1 MDEQALRDDLER
13 LAAKV
18 RNWGRWGAEDELGT
32 LNYITPEKRAAAAG
46 LVRKGVTFSL
56 QIPMDNRGPMTGGL
70 RVNPVHTMVATG
82 ADPEQ
87 AVHMAGGARY
97 TDDTMFLF
105 LQSGTEWDSLAHI
118 FYDGQLYNGYDA
130 DLVDSRGAARLGIDK
145 TCSSYV
151 SRGVVLDAARWR
163 GVECL
168 DPSERL
174 DGDDLDAIAAAQG
187 VAIEE
192 GDIILLRTGIL
203 AEYAR
208 TRGWARYHG
217 SHPGLHYRAAEWL
230 HDHHIAAIAADNGS
244 VEGID
249 KQARM
254 LAVPLHMLAL
264 RDMGL
269 CLGESF
275 YLEDLA
281 TDCADDGVYE
291 CFLVAPA
298 LRITGAVGSP
308 VNPLAMK

>member
-1 MDEQALRDDLER
+1 MDDLAQDVAR
-13 LAAKV
+13 IAAKV
-18 RNWGRWGAEDELGT
+18 NNWGRWGADDELGT
-32 LNYITPEKRAAAAG
+32 LNFITADTRRRAAA

-56 QIPMDNRGPMTGGL
+56 QIPMDSKGPMAGPI
-70 RVNPVHTMVATG
+70 RVNPVHTMMATG
-82 ADPEQ
+82 ADPTQ
-87 AVHMAGGARY
+87 AVPMAAGARY
-97 TDDTMFLF
+97 TDDVMFLF

-118 FYDGQLYNGYDA
+118 FYEGKLYNGFDA
-130 DLVDSRGAARLGIDK
+130 SSVDSRGADRVGIDK

-151 SRGVVLDAARWR
+151 SRGVLLDVARFHGVDCVDVTTRVR
-163 GVECL
+163 GDE
-168 DPSERL
+168 
-174 DGDDLDAIAAAQG
+174 LDAIAAAQG

-203 AEYAR
+203 TEYAR
-208 TRGWARYHG
+208 TGAWTTYRG
-217 SHPGLHYRAAEWL
+217 SHPGLHYSAAEWL
-230 HDHHIAAIAADNGS
+230 YDHRIAAIAADNGS

-249 KQARM
+249 KGGGM

-281 TDCADDGVYE
+281 ADCSDDGVYE

-298 LRITGAVGSP
+298 LRITGGVGSP
-308 VNPLAMK
+308 VNPIAMK